1 MSIHIHHVEPG
12 KKVDDEAA
20 LEQFQKQWATYQKV
34 VDHDSLAHKE
44 LGAILHD
51 SLMAV
56 PDPFDFLDI
65 ACGDASQMRAA
76 LAGTKIRGYRG
87 LDLSQPALE
96 LAAKNLEGAPF
107 KVDLDHC
114 DFVATLTA
122 GQDPSDVSWC
132 SLSIHHLNTEGK
144 RNLLQALHGST
155 RKFLMIYEPTRLE
168 GEDRAAYLDRFER
181 INKAAW
187 SYLTSDEWNQIYHHV
202 STCDL
207 PETAKAWITLGRDAG
222 FANARQV
229 YLDPTGFYGLYRY
242 DR

>member
-34 VDHDSLAHKE
+34 VDHESLAHKE
-44 LGAILHD
+44 IGAILHD

-65 ACGDASQMRAA
+65 TCGDASKMRAA

-222 FANARQV
+222 FADARQV

>member
-107 KVDLDHC
+107 KVYLDHC

-144 RNLLQALHGST
+144 RNLLRALHGST

-222 FANARQV
+222 FADARQV